1 MPPLILLQT
10 LEAVTRL
17 GSLKRAAEE
26 MHLTPSAISHRIR
39 LVEEQFGQRLFE
51 RDGQGIRPT
60 DNARQLSATVAQAIA
75 TIDQNWRELTDHP
88 ETRRVR
94 LCSMAAFTEQF
105 ILSNLDEFRR
115 RFPDFQVDSTSATI
129 AEGGM
134 RGEFDI
140 LIGIGPYP
148 GEGWEYEDLMPFTL
162 KPVYSARSE
171 TPIVADNVVFGPILN
186 SSTDFMPWENAARKL
201 GFTIAPSARQVRFD
215 SVLTACHAAAR
226 GKGITLAPAWI
237 ADKLVAQGEVLPFGN
252 DVINSDLSYWI
263 AVRKSRKLQSTY
275 GRFRRWL
282 DSAIERTS

>member
-39 LVEEQFGQRLFE
+39 LLEEQFGQRLFE
-51 RDGQGIRPT
+51 RDGQGIRPA
-60 DNARQLSATVAQAIA
+60 DNARQLSATIAQAIA
-75 TIDQNWRELTDHP
+75 TIDDHWRELTDRP

-94 LCSMAAFTEQF
+94 LCSMAAFAEQF

-115 RFPDFQVDSTSATI
+115 RFPDFQVDSTSLTI
-129 AEGGM
+129 SEGGM
-134 RGEFDI
+134 RGDFDI

-162 KPVYSARSE
+162 KAVYSAQSE
-171 TPIVADNVVFGPILN
+171 TPIVSGDIVLGPILN
-186 SSTDFMPWENAARKL
+186 ASTNSMPWENALRSL
-201 GFTIAPSARQVRFD
+201 GYTMAPTARQVRFD

-226 GKGITLAPAWI
+226 GKGIALAPTWF
-237 ADKLVAQGEVLPFGN
+237 ADKLVAQGEVLPLG
-252 DVINSDLSYWI
+252 DGVIRSDLSYWI

-282 DSAIERTS
+282 NSAIERTG